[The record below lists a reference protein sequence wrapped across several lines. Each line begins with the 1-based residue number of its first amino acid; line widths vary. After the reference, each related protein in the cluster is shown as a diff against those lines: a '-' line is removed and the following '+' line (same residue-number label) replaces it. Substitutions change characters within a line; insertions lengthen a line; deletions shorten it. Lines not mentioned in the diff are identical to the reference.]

1 MCRSSARDTHR
12 QGYNFTNCYHCLCW
26 CACDVLYL
34 RTGHPLERDRMRGR
48 TNWRVALAICAADTA
63 AAETR
68 SIDAVDRAAD
78 EVNREGLKVQ
88 KTHTLTQGMVLP
100 EMCRNLPSDLDWG
113 PWPWLGGW
121 EIIIEVSKYGMNNRH
136 NSRPTW
142 TAISRKPWIVV
153 PTALHMYSAS
163 QVSCDLWYRPY
174 GL

>member
-1 MCRSSARDTHR
+1 VREIRTGKGAISPIAITACAGVLVMCCTSVPVIRSSAIGCVR
-12 QGYNFTNCYHCLCW
+12 
-26 CACDVLYL
+26 
-34 RTGHPLERDRMRGR
+34 GHTANR
-48 TNWRVALAICAADTA
+48 RVALAICAADTA